1 MEQYYHR
8 ELPKIAM
15 GWLGWTEGQALRT
28 DVNSIVLAREGRVA
42 MISAIFAPSDKPAPI
57 NARFKDFAKT
67 HNEVVSKTKRR
78 PRDG

>member
-15 GWLGWTEGQALRT
+15 GWLGWSEGTALRT

-42 MISAIFAPSDKPAPI
+42 MISAIFAPSPPDEPAPI
-57 NARFKDFAKT
+57 GERFKDFAKT
-67 HNEVVSKTKRR
+67 HNEVVSKKGRR
-78 PRDG
+78 R